1 LREQSVKHLL
11 VLLSGLTLVACKQ
24 EPISQN
30 KQSPQETQVEK
41 PKDNIN
47 QLTVTVEYLK
57 LEGGFYGLVTQNG
70 EKLLPMNLSKEYR
83 HAGTVLKVTGKKLTD
98 VMTIQQWG
106 TPFELTTVELIKK
119 GESNQK

>member
-1 LREQSVKHLL
+1 MKYLL
-11 VLLSGLTLVACKQ
+11 VLLCGLTIVACKQ

-30 KQSPQETQVEK
+30 KLSTQETQVEK

-47 QLTVTVEYLK
+47 QLTVTVEYLT

-70 EKLLPMNLSKEYR
+70 EKLLPMNLSKEYQ
-83 HAGTVLKVTGKKLTD
+83 HAGTVLRVTGKKLTD

-106 TPFELTTVELIKK
+106 TPFELTSVELIKK